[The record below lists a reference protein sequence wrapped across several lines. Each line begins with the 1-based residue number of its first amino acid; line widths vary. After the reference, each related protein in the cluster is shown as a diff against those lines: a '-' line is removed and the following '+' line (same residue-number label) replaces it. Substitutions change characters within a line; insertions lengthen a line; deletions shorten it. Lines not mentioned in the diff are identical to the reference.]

1 VIARVLAVGVM
12 FAVAVTA
19 ILMLDSRPAPQ
30 FPAAAGKIP
39 GDAESSAE
47 FTVTGIV
54 ADNTAAFDQRCG
66 CRPDVAVHYVHW
78 GESPTAMRMSLD
90 FMIADGAVPM
100 LELEPFG
107 VPLVGIAEGRDDAY
121 LLKYASALRSLH
133 AQVLMSFEPESNGNW
148 YSWGY
153 THVRPAVEVAAW
165 RHVVQ
170 LFRHAGD
177 HNVTWV
183 WIINIAYPGS
193 GPIAALWP
201 GSEYVDETGID
212 GYFQSSHD
220 TFISVFGPALAAV
233 HRITGKPVLISETSA
248 SPEAGQSR
256 ALGQLAAG
264 VIRYGLAGFIW
275 FDIDQAGQRG
285 RGKADWSIDE
295 DPSALAAYREI
306 TDLHR

>member
-1 VIARVLAVGVM
+1 
-12 FAVAVTA
+12 
-19 ILMLDSRPAPQ
+19 
-30 FPAAAGKIP
+30 
-39 GDAESSAE
+39 
-47 FTVTGIV
+47 
-54 ADNTAAFDQRCG
+54 
-66 CRPDVAVHYVHW
+66 
-78 GESPTAMRMSLD
+78 MRMSVD
-90 FMIADGAVPM
+90 FMIAHAAVPM

-107 VPLVGIAEGRDDAY
+107 VPLADISEGRGDDAY

-133 AQVLMSFEPESNGNW
+133 AHVLMSFEPESNGNW

-153 THVRPAVEVAAW
+153 THVRPAAEAAAW
-165 RHVVQ
+165 RHVVE

-177 HNVTWV
+177 RNVRWV
-183 WIINIAYPGS
+183 WIINIDYPGS

-220 TFISVFGPALAAV
+220 SFISVFGPALAAV
-233 HRITGKPVLISETSA
+233 RLFTA
-248 SPEAGQSR
+248 SPCLSVRLPR
-256 ALGQLAAG
+256 AQQPGSPVPSPSPAAAG

-295 DPSALAAYREI
+295 DPSLLAAYREI